1 MGKRRSG
8 RELALQMLYGIDVSS
23 EPPDEALDEALDRHG
38 RSFKA
43 PPDVAGF
50 ARSLVVG
57 VTENREALDAV
68 ISEASEHWRLD
79 RMSLVDRNILRM
91 AIFEMTHMPEMSPSM
106 AMNEAIEIA
115 KSYGTEASPAFIN
128 GILDR
133 AQAIIGA
140 RPVSRPG
147 SKEKS

>member
-8 RELALQMLYGIDVSS
+8 RELALQMLYGIDVSG
-23 EPPDEALDEALDRHG
+23 EPPDEALDRHG

-43 PPDVAGF
+43 PPEVADF

-57 VTENREALDAV
+57 VTANREALDAV
-68 ISEASEHWRLD
+68 IVEASEHWRLD

-91 AIFEMTHMPEMSPSM
+91 AIFEMTHLPEMAPSM

-133 AQAIIGA
+133 ARAIIEA
-140 RPVSRPG
+140 RSESRPE